1 MGSRRSPQSRMVR
14 FSAVLLFTC
23 LCFLYP
29 VPVPAPGVVAAG
41 AAAKG
46 GGLAGLAGLAGV
58 AGLLG
63 PKLAAK
69 AAIKAALVK
78 KKVLLAGAAAGVP
91 TATAAV
97 GAGAKAFGLKGLG
110 LKKKKTG
117 GEVCETM
124 DEEVWQPECS
134 TTYTQ
139 ECQQTSKRECK
150 TKYTEQCETEH
161 EEFCEMEYADECV
174 TEQVEQCVTE
184 HAEECWEEQEQVCDV
199 WEHCEEEIQTS
210 RHKRSVEETAL
221 DSNADMLDAIKATD
235 AAKVAYVEGQLDK
248 LSTEAEELATENME
262 MDELKGVSSRMK
274 RSLHLLKAKLL
285 GLGAVAKKKSDGGKC
300 EQMEKCHWRPAKV
313 CKKVPQQKCHYEPH
327 ETGTKVPQEKC
338 WQEPKERCWEVPHEE
353 CWDEPQEDCWEIP
366 KEECKD
372 VKVVVRKK
380 WCKQPKGEKSQPVGF
395 LQSIRDTKKSL
406 VSGIFK
412 Q

>member
-1 MGSRRSPQSRMVR
+1 MGSRRYPQSRMVR
-14 FSAVLLFTC
+14 LSAVLLFTC
-23 LCFLYP
+23 LCFLHP

-139 ECQQTSKRECK
+139 
-150 TKYTEQCETEH
+150 QCETEH

-248 LSTEAEELATENME
+248 LSTEELTTENME
-262 MDELKGVSSRMK
+262 MDELKGVSSRKK

-313 CKKVPQQKCHYEPH
+313 CKKV
-327 ETGTKVPQEKC
+327 
-338 WQEPKERCWEVPHEE
+338 
-353 CWDEPQEDCWEIP
+353 
-366 KEECKD
+366 
-372 VKVVVRKK
+372 
-380 WCKQPKGEKSQPVGF
+380 
-395 LQSIRDTKKSL
+395 
-406 VSGIFK
+406 
-412 Q
+412 

>member
-14 FSAVLLFTC
+14 LSAVLLFTC

-91 TATAAV
+91 AATAIV
-97 GAGAKAFGLKGLG
+97 GAGAKALGLKGLKGLG

-134 TTYTQ
+134 TRYTQ

-199 WEHCEEEIQTS
+199 WEHCEEEIQT
-210 RHKRSVEETAL
+210 RHKRSAGETDS
-221 DSNADMLDAIKATD
+221 DSNAEMSDSIKAMD

-248 LSTEAEELATENME
+248 LSTEELAIENME
-262 MDELKGVSSRMK
+262 MDELNNGVSSRKK

-285 GLGAVAKKKSDGGKC
+285 GL
-300 EQMEKCHWRPAKV
+300 
-313 CKKVPQQKCHYEPH
+313 
-327 ETGTKVPQEKC
+327 
-338 WQEPKERCWEVPHEE
+338 
-353 CWDEPQEDCWEIP
+353 
-366 KEECKD
+366 
-372 VKVVVRKK
+372 
-380 WCKQPKGEKSQPVGF
+380 
-395 LQSIRDTKKSL
+395 
-406 VSGIFK
+406 
-412 Q
+412 

>member
-1 MGSRRSPQSRMVR
+1 MGSRRYPQSRMVR
-14 FSAVLLFTC
+14 LSAVLLFTC

-91 TATAAV
+91 TATAVV
-97 GAGAKAFGLKGLG
+97 GAGAKALGLKGLG

-139 ECQQTSKRECK
+139 ECQQSSKRECK

-161 EEFCEMEYADECV
+161 EEFCEIEYADECV

-248 LSTEAEELATENME
+248 LSTEELATENME
-262 MDELKGVSSRMK
+262 MDELNGVSSR
-274 RSLHLLKAKLL
+274 
-285 GLGAVAKKKSDGGKC
+285 
-300 EQMEKCHWRPAKV
+300 EKCHWRPAKV
-313 CKKVPQQKCHYEPH
+313 
-327 ETGTKVPQEKC
+327 
-338 WQEPKERCWEVPHEE
+338 
-353 CWDEPQEDCWEIP
+353 
-366 KEECKD
+366 
-372 VKVVVRKK
+372 
-380 WCKQPKGEKSQPVGF
+380 
-395 LQSIRDTKKSL
+395 
-406 VSGIFK
+406 
-412 Q
+412 